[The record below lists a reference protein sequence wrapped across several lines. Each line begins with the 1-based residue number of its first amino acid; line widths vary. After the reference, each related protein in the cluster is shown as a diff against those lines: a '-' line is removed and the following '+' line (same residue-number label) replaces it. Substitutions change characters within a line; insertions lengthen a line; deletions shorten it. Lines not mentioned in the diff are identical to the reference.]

1 MFNLVKMD
9 LYRLFHSLSARVI
22 LLITV
27 CLAFFCVA
35 MTQTDLQSMAED
47 PQYSRQMQEE
57 ISSNQERSI
66 GIYTQTDPQWINGPI
81 DAGELISSQLKSGIL
96 TLLVVIFT
104 AIFVTAE
111 LKCGYLKNIAGQFPN
126 REKLILSKLI
136 VIALQVFLMMALFSA
151 VILLS
156 GMIFWNG
163 RIVPGSLPWFCA
175 FFGVQYLLHLGFASV
190 ILLLSGLTYSSAFS
204 MTVGILACCG
214 ILVPIYSLINRVI
227 SQIRPGWNFDI
238 SRYML
243 DGNINMVGIG
253 ASSGLAFRSAMVG
266 CAFTVICAILSMVII
281 KKRDIR

>member
-156 GMIFWNG
+156 GMIFWVG
-163 RIVPGSLPWFCA
+163 TLISA
-175 FFGVQYLLHLGFASV
+175 V
-190 ILLLSGLTYSSAFS
+190 ICWTATSIWRESAHHPDWLSAPRWSAALSQSSAPFFPWS
-204 MTVGILACCG
+204 SSKKET
-214 ILVPIYSLINRVI
+214 
-227 SQIRPGWNFDI
+227 FDKE
-238 SRYML
+238 RL
-243 DGNINMVGIG
+243 P
-253 ASSGLAFRSAMVG
+253 
-266 CAFTVICAILSMVII
+266 
-281 KKRDIR
+281 